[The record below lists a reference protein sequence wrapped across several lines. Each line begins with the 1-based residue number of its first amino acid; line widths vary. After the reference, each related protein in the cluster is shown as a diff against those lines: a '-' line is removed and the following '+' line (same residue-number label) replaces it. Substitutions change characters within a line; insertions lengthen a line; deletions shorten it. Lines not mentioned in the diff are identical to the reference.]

1 MRFALGQ
8 IAVTPSATQALQRAG
23 QVPEE
28 FLDRHARGDWGD
40 LTAAEKEE
48 SDRGLAEGSRVRFL
62 SIYPLK
68 TQETIWVFTDLRQN
82 KTTVMLA
89 DEQLR

>member
-8 IAVTPSATQALQRAG
+8 IAVTPSAAQALQRAG

-40 LTAAEKEE
+40 LTEAEKEE
-48 SDRGLAEGSRVRFL
+48 NDRGLAEGIHVRFL